1 MSRFFKSAAFPILIV
16 VVLAFF
22 AQQLISDP
30 RHAVRPDFG
39 DFNRQLAANQVK
51 SVEMRNKGNELHVVL
66 RDKSAY
72 DIGFADAYADTLT
85 NQLLRAEQTHKIEQF
100 DVKGTRT
107 NGWLSL
113 LTYVLPFLIFIG
125 FWIFLMNQMQGG
137 GSKVM
142 SFGKSRAK
150 RMSVDSP
157 KITFRDVAGADE
169 AVEELHE
176 IKEFLENPKKFQ
188 ALGARIPKGVLLF
201 GPPGTGKT
209 LLARAVAGEAG
220 VPFFSISGSDF
231 VEMFV
236 GVGASRVRD
245 LFEQAKQNSPC
256 IIFMDEIDAVGR
268 HRGAGMGGG
277 HDEREQTLNQL
288 LVEMDGFTMTDNIIL
303 IAATNRPDILD
314 PALLRPGRFDRQ
326 IVVDRPDRKGRAK
339 ILEVHTRGKPLAK
352 QINTDDLAGQT
363 PGFTGADL
371 ANLVNEAALLAA
383 RTGRREIGQHELEE
397 GIMRVI
403 AGPEKKTRVMSEKE
417 RRITA
422 YHEMGH
428 AIVGHFL
435 EHADPVHKISV
446 IGRGQALGYTI
457 SMPTED
463 KFLTTRAELADSMS
477 MTLGGRAAE
486 EIIFDE
492 ITTGASN
499 DLEKVTA
506 TAKAMVMRYG
516 MSDKLGPRVFGHDH
530 SQPFL
535 GREFSSEPDYSDEIA
550 REIDDEIRRV
560 VEAAHQRAKDILTT
574 HRERLGYVSEILVRR
589 ETIEKGEF
597 EALLEGGSEADV
609 FPDEAPP
616 EAPVAP
622 TPADQPGRDKP
633 RPLPRPGLA
642 GGVEAR
648 GLDDAADLVVD
659 LARDLVG
666 VVGLGAELA
675 AEERLAVV
683 VAEHARA
690 E

>member
-22 AQQLISDP
+22 AQRLINPSQSGP
-30 RHAVRPDFG
+30 SYDFSTFQTDLSQG
-39 DFNRQLAANQVK
+39 NVK
-51 SVEMRNKGNELHVVL
+51 SAVIKTKDNTVVVTLKDPPKQQHEVGFVPDNGNELVNEL
-66 RDKSAY
+66 RDARV
-72 DIGFADAYADTLT
+72 DF
-85 NQLLRAEQTHKIEQF
+85 NVE
-100 DVKGTRT
+100 GTKT
-107 NGWLSL
+107 SGWLSL

-125 FWIFLMNQMQGG
+125 FWIFLMNQVQGG

-150 RMSVDSP
+150 RLSVDSP
-157 KITFRDVAGADE
+157 KITFRDVAGVDE

-188 ALGARIPKGVLLF
+188 ALGARIPKGVLLY

-268 HRGAGMGGG
+268 HRGAGLGGG

-288 LVEMDGFTMTDNIIL
+288 LVEMDGFEAKDNIIM

-326 IVVDRPDRKGRAK
+326 ITVDRPDRKGRAK
-339 ILEVHTRGKPLAK
+339 ILEVHTRGKPLARG
-352 QINTDDLAGQT
+352 IDVDALAGQT

-383 RTGRREIGQHELEE
+383 RTGKREITQVELEE

-403 AGPEKKTRVMSEKE
+403 AGPEKKTRVMSDKE

-446 IGRGQALGYTI
+446 ISRGQALGYTI
-457 SMPTED
+457 SLPTED
-463 KFLTTRAELADSMS
+463 KFLTTRAELSDTMA

-486 EIIFDE
+486 EIVFGE

-499 DLEKVTA
+499 DLEKVTQ
-506 TAKAMVMRYG
+506 TAKQMVMRFG
-516 MSDKLGPRVFGHDH
+516 MSEKLGPRVFGHEH
-530 SQPFL
+530 AQPFL

-550 REIDDEIRRV
+550 REIDDEIRRI
-560 VEAAHQRAKDILTT
+560 VEGAHQSAKDILGQ
-574 HRERLGYVSEILVRR
+574 HRASLETISEILIKR
-589 ETIEKGEF
+589 ETIEREQF
-597 EALLEGGSEADV
+597 EALLEGQSEEDV
-609 FPDEAPP
+609 FGAEAPP
-616 EAPVAP
+616 PPELPLP
-622 TPADQPGRDKP
+622 PGTPERAGRDTP

-642 GGVEAR
+642 GGAAEAR
-648 GLDDAADLVVD
+648 GLDFPEKP
-659 LARDLVG
+659 
-666 VVGLGAELA
+666 ELA
-675 AEERLAVV
+675 
-683 VAEHARA
+683 
-690 E
+690 